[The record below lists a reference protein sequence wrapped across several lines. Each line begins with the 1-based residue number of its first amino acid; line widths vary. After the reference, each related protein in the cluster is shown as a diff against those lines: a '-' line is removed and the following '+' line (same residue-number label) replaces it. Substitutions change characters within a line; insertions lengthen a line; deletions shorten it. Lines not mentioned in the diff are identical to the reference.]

1 MHTGLGH
8 PGQGQTCSELTH
20 DGGHNSSKQGGGLAG
35 VGASGVPSGNQM
47 VDTDT
52 QPKERALVTEE
63 GKFAGT
69 RGDKG
74 DDYPQPPAQNREPES
89 ADGL

>member
-1 MHTGLGH
+1 MG
-8 PGQGQTCSELTH
+8 
-20 DGGHNSSKQGGGLAG
+20 SS
-35 VGASGVPSGNQM
+35 NQM

-52 QPKERALVTEE
+52 QPKERGLDREE
-63 GKFAGT
+63 GQYAGS

-89 ADGL
+89 ADNL